1 MEKNLS
7 LSDSSLQPSPKH
19 RFGFWV
25 LWLGYL
31 YLCVSG
37 WMRMVTSIIDWYWLN
52 QAGVTPG
59 PLYLAI
65 TGAGWGLVGLAA
77 LLWLLFG
84 WPWSRLAGTAAA
96 LVFALTY
103 WMDRLWVAEG
113 PQNLV
118 FTAGFT
124 LILLCFV
131 VGELKPMPELRA
143 LFKK

>member
-1 MEKNLS
+1 LP
-7 LSDSSLQPSPKH
+7 LSDPSLQPLQKH
-19 RFGFWV
+19 KFRFWV

-31 YLCVSG
+31 YICVSG
-37 WMRMVTSIIDWYWLN
+37 WMRMVTSITDWYWLN
-52 QAGVTPG
+52 QAGLTPG

-65 TGAGWGLVGLAA
+65 TGAVWGLVGLAA
-77 LLWLLFG
+77 LAWLLIG

-103 WMDRLWVAEG
+103 WLDRLLVAED

-118 FTAGFT
+118 FAAGFT
-124 LILLCFV
+124 LILLLFV
-131 VGELKPMPELRA
+131 VVELKPLPELRA